1 MRKKT
6 SVEADE
12 TRLRKKVQEQRA
24 GSENPEG
31 DAALRALHKH
41 LKRVQRKRR
50 RLALRKQQAAGKKP
64 HVEESA
70 EATPA
75 A

>member
-1 MRKKT
+1 MGKHT
-6 SVEADE
+6 SGEADE
-12 TRLRKKVQEQRA
+12 ARLRKKVQDKRA
-24 GSENPEG
+24 GSGNPEG

-50 RLALRKQQAAGKKP
+50 GLALRKRQAAGKKP
-64 HVEESA
+64 RAEESA

>member
-1 MRKKT
+1 MGKNT

-12 TRLRKKVQEQRA
+12 ARLHKKVQEKRA

-50 RLALRKQQAAGKKP
+50 RLALRKEQAAGKKP
-64 HVEESA
+64 RAETSA

>member
-1 MRKKT
+1 MGKKT

-12 TRLRKKVQEQRA
+12 ANLLKKVQEKLS

-41 LKRVQRKRR
+41 LKRAQRKRR
-50 RLALRKQQAAGKKP
+50 RLAQRKQQAAGKKP
-64 HVEESA
+64 PTEGST